1 MFKFCKARSPNETL
15 SDLENFLRENSD
27 EPIEFLSRMVDDW
40 RKISYDELETAIAAG
55 KVDEL
60 INWQSRYA
68 AVVNEKFSPLW
79 LAAMAQAASKATRG
93 RITIDDS
100 DFRVKDFLRT
110 RGAELV
116 TLLSDE
122 SRKAVAAII
131 LHGQANMI
139 PPKKIA
145 QQIRPLIGLNARQAQ
160 ANVNYRE
167 RIFNR
172 FIEQGLS
179 ATTANQRADKAALKY
194 ASKQHRQRAETI
206 VHTELARA
214 YNQGAHEGILAA
226 QRAGLMGRCEMVW
239 STAGTNRV
247 CGRCLALKDTVV
259 GHTDESGVTL
269 PPLHPRCRCTII
281 YREVGKT
288 LTSPARN
295 GNVDGRGLAAGNSI
309 SLEVG
314 GKSPYL
320 ISKINPK
327 DTAQVKQVLDWFE
340 NSAVTAPVENAIII
354 TTAGEIFHCT
364 GGLNSLDPIV
374 ELGNKLRGSIVTH
387 NHPVGS
393 VNEYSFSDLDLK
405 LFKDYEL
412 AVLRGVDE
420 RFIYELNRNPTD
432 LDTNDFSNEE
442 LWNDTAGL
450 LWRHLKV
457 MEFAQEN
464 KFGYRRWLK

>member
-1 MFKFCKARSPNETL
+1 
-15 SDLENFLRENSD
+15 
-27 EPIEFLSRMVDDW
+27 MVDDW
-40 RKISYDELETAIAAG
+40 RKISYDEIEAAIAAG
-55 KVDEL
+55 KIDEL
-60 INWQSRYA
+60 IDWRNRYA
-68 AVVNEKFSPLW
+68 KVVNEKFSPLW
-79 LAAMAQAASKATRG
+79 LLAIQTAASKATRG

-122 SRKAVAAII
+122 SKRAIAAII

-160 ANVNYRE
+160 ANANYRE

-172 FIEQGLS
+172 LVEQGLP
-179 ATTANQRADKAALKY
+179 ANAANSRADKAALKY
-194 ASKQHRQRAETI
+194 ASKQHRQRAEMI

-226 QRAGLMGRCEMVW
+226 QRAGLMGVCEMVW

-259 GHTDESGVTL
+259 GHTNESGVTL

-281 YREVGKT
+281 YREVGKP
-288 LTSPARN
+288 LTAPATS
-295 GNVDGRGLAAGNSI
+295 GNVGGRGLAAGNSI
-309 SLEVG
+309 NLEVG
-314 GKSPYL
+314 GISPYL

-327 DTAQVKQVLDWFE
+327 DTAQVKQVLEWFE
-340 NSAVTAPVENAIII
+340 ATAVPAPVENAIII
-354 TTAGEIFHCT
+354 TTAGEIYHCT
-364 GGLNSLDPIV
+364 GGLNSLDTIL
-374 ELGNKLRGSIVTH
+374 ELGDKLNGSTVTH

-393 VNEYSFSDLDLK
+393 ANEYSFSDSDLK
-405 LFKDYEL
+405 LFRDFKLDR
-412 AVLRGVDE
+412 LRGFDE
-420 RFIYELNRNPTD
+420 RFVYELNRNASD
-432 LDTNDFSNEE
+432 LDTNDFSDEE
-442 LWNDTAGL
+442 LFGNTEGL
-450 LWRHLKV
+450 LWRHSQVIDIAKK
-457 MEFAQEN
+457 N